1 MLDSNFWNSYFR
13 TYDAL
18 NLIEPYRNLLQSIY
32 HKIGT
37 AEGMK
42 VLDAGSGSGNLAV
55 LLKNNGALVTGLD
68 WSKEGL
74 DLMALKLPAIRI
86 IQHDLNKSLPFSDN
100 DFDAIVSNNTIY
112 AIKPENRPGVFRE
125 FYRTLKPGGKLV
137 VSNVHQNF
145 KPWSIYWAHIKFELK
160 RSGLIKTAAV
170 VCTFI
175 VPTVKMFWYNYLIR
189 KENSNSSFAFLNAGE
204 QQKLMKN
211 AGFSFVSDDQ
221 LVYAGQA
228 YLTYAIK

>member
-100 DFDAIVSNNTIY
+100 DFDAIVS
-112 AIKPENRPGVFRE
+112 
-125 FYRTLKPGGKLV
+125 
-137 VSNVHQNF
+137 
-145 KPWSIYWAHIKFELK
+145 
-160 RSGLIKTAAV
+160 
-170 VCTFI
+170 
-175 VPTVKMFWYNYLIR
+175 
-189 KENSNSSFAFLNAGE
+189 
-204 QQKLMKN
+204 
-211 AGFSFVSDDQ
+211 
-221 LVYAGQA
+221 
-228 YLTYAIK
+228 